1 MWFLGLLVDFEHLMT
16 LVDVKLDTAL
26 VLGEAIQSF
35 IPNADVDS
43 LLAGLGE
50 IPGSVQQRFLL
61 LAQGIDGTSGLSLII
76 GR

>member
-1 MWFLGLLVDFEHLMT
+1 MA

-26 VLGEAIQSF
+26 VLGEAIQSL

-50 IPGSVQQRFLL
+50 IPGSVQQ
-61 LAQGIDGTSGLSLII
+61 
-76 GR
+76 